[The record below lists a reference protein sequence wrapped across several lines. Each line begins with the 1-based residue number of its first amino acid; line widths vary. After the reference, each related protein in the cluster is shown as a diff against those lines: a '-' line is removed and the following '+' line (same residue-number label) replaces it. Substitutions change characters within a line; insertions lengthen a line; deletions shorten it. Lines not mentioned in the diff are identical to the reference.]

1 MAGKPASKKVKSP
14 RKAKRVKCIECGKA
28 LPPSQRAIFVEEE
41 VGRVFCGEQCIVK
54 HFQPQI
60 SGLEKEFVE
69 ASRGD
74 DLTGDERAS
83 LSGLRWRT
91 LSEPQEIWQMRTTSQ
106 DLLYTLISEYYWEN
120 RKVWNICLTL
130 MLRGE
135 PSFLFLAFTT
145 SSLDVAEMYRRGDR
159 VQRITAKTPTNTPTD
174 KLGDPW
180 TEDEMLRARLSG
192 RRRRDDIP
200 KEDFMHYQYR
210 FDDTLQSPDEVWSIH
225 MGSHGG
231 AKLFHFIKRFE
242 EEKQNYWYIVVA
254 RETEDPEQIEVMEV
268 FPTRDEAYVQQYRC
282 GVQEMGIGEASE
294 PASRLVH

>member
-1 MAGKPASKKVKSP
+1 MAGKPAKRAKSKKKAP
-14 RKAKRVKCIECGKA
+14 RVTCVECGKA
-28 LPPSQRAIFVEEE
+28 LPASSRAIFVEEE

-60 SGLEKEFVE
+60 SALEKEFVE

-91 LSEPQEIWQMRTTSQ
+91 LSEPQEIWQMRTTQ
-106 DLLYTLISEYYWEN
+106 DDILYTLISEYYWEN

-145 SSLDVAEMYRRGDR
+145 SSPDVAELYRRTER
-159 VQRITAKTPTNTPTD
+159 VQRIVAKTNQNQPTD
-174 KLGDPW
+174 QLGEPW

-192 RRRRDDIP
+192 RRRMSDIP

-210 FDDTLQSPDEVWSIH
+210 FDETLQSPDEVWSIH

-231 AKLFHFIKRFE
+231 AKLFHFIKRFKD
-242 EEKQNYWYIVVA
+242 EKEAYWYVVVA
-254 RETEDPEQIEVMEV
+254 KETEDPEQIEVMEV
-268 FPTRDEAYVQQYRC
+268 FPTRDETYIQQYRG
-282 GVQEMGIGEASE
+282 GVQEMGIGESPSE

>member
-1 MAGKPASKKVKSP
+1 MAAKPKAAGKKKARAS
-14 RKAKRVKCIECGKA
+14 KRVKCIECGKA
-28 LPPSQRAIFVEEE
+28 LPANQRAIFVEEE
-41 VGRVFCGEQCIVK
+41 VGRVFCGEQCIVN

-60 SGLEKEFVE
+60 TALEKEFVQ
-69 ASRGD
+69 ASKGD
-74 DLTGDERAS
+74 DLTGDERSS

-91 LSEPQEIWQMRTTSQ
+91 LSEPQEIWQMRTTSK
-106 DLLYTLISEYYWEN
+106 DLLYTLISEYSWEN

-145 SSLDVAEMYRRGDR
+145 SSIDVAEFYRRGER
-159 VQRITAKTPTNTPTD
+159 VQRITAKTNAPAQTD
-174 KLGDPW
+174 TLGDPW

-192 RRRRDDIP
+192 RRRSDDIP
-200 KEDFMHYQYR
+200 KEEFMHYQYR
-210 FDDTLQSPDEVWSIH
+210 FDETLQSPDEVWSIH
-225 MGSHGG
+225 VGSQGG
-231 AKLFHFIKRFE
+231 PKLFHFIKRFE
-242 EEKQNYWYIVVA
+242 SDQENYWYIVVA

-282 GVQEMGIGEASE
+282 GVQEMGVGEATE